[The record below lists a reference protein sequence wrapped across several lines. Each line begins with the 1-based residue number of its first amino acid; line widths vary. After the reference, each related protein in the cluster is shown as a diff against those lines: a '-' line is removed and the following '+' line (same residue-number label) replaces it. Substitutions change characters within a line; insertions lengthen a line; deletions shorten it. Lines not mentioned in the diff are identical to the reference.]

1 MLLKPQGGLPEV
13 LSENPTPPTQQ
24 ERREPMAGVM
34 HLGVSPTSNIGE
46 NSLGLNTT
54 SLNPG
59 RIKLASFKVT
69 VTSVGVRGTL
79 QKTAEPL
86 PI

>member
-13 LSENPTPPTQQ
+13 LSENPTPPTLQ

-34 HLGVSPTSNIGE
+34 RLGVNPTSNIGE
-46 NSLGLNTT
+46 NPLDLDPT

-59 RIKLASFKVT
+59 RIKIASFKVT
-69 VTSVGVRGTL
+69 ATSVGVRGTL
-79 QKTAEPL
+79 PKTAEPL